1 MSREETAAILERL
14 DTEQQEIGGDPLDE
28 LHLDLDRDEID
39 DDEILRAAGL
49 RSDVRDREG
58 ELLGHILM
66 TEWDDVEDPMIPL
79 SIMSNS
85 PGISILLRSSP
96 QNYHHYNL
104 SVRGFAEQIRDAAAG
119 SGDLGHVRWAA
130 RRGYFVLRISEKIRE
145 ESGET
150 YKSRPELVA
159 VSESESKFSQSREH
173 LETLLSLPAVEEI
186 DRDPHAALEQ
196 ALESGNHGWVGEQLR
211 VDQYQSVSDRIK
223 EQRRKS

>member
-14 DTEQQEIGGDPLDE
+14 DAEEQQIGGDPLDE
-28 LHLDLDRDEID
+28 LQLDLDRSEID

-49 RSDVRDREG
+49 RSDVCDREG
-58 ELLGHILM
+58 VVRGHILM
-66 TEWDDVEDPMIPL
+66 TEWDDVDDPMIPL

-96 QNYHHYNL
+96 QSYHHYNL
-104 SVRGFAEQIRDAAAG
+104 SVRSFAKQIRDAAAG

-130 RRGYFVLRISEKIRE
+130 RRGYFVLRVSSKIRE

-150 YKSRPELVA
+150 YKSAPELIA
-159 VSESESKFSQSREH
+159 VSDSESQYPQSREH

-196 ALESGNHGWVGEQLR
+196 ARAERDLIGYRLR
-211 VDQYQSVSDRIK
+211 VDQYQSVSDRVK
-223 EQRRKS
+223 EQRRQM